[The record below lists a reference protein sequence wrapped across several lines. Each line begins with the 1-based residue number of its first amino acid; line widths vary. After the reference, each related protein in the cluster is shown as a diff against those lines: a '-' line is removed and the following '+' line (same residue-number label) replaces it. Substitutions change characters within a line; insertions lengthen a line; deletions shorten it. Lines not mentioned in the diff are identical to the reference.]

1 MHKKSIVLIITVI
14 ILILLIFLSINFFK
28 FNKIYNKIKEN
39 YNITNFKY
47 SEINNSNIGKN
58 EIVRRDDTIIC
69 KVYSEEN
76 IHIFTFYYNGEDT
89 YIFHEINKKYT
100 KESGNSING
109 NKYLYKK
116 LEFSEDDLGFLGKL
130 KMFISTKIS
139 NEEKDGIESYHIVRK
154 HENEKYEYYINSD
167 DYLPIS
173 SDITS
178 QYTDYEINTIT
189 NEDVKMPNID
199 EYEYKENIQ
208 EISMHK

>member
-14 ILILLIFLSINFFK
+14 ILILLIFLFINFFK

-100 KESGNSING
+100 KESGNS
-109 NKYLYKK
+109 
-116 LEFSEDDLGFLGKL
+116 
-130 KMFISTKIS
+130 T

-173 SDITS
+173 SDITN

>member
-14 ILILLIFLSINFFK
+14 ILILLIFLFINFFK

-109 NKYLYKK
+109 NKHLYKK

-139 NEEKDGIESYHIVRK
+139 K
-154 HENEKYEYYINSD
+154 
-167 DYLPIS
+167 
-173 SDITS
+173 
-178 QYTDYEINTIT
+178 
-189 NEDVKMPNID
+189 
-199 EYEYKENIQ
+199 
-208 EISMHK
+208 